1 MPETN
6 TSRPVDSGASHFK
19 PVSSA
24 ALDLFMQ
31 SLPKLLIFVNE
42 KFQLENRF
50 LCEEVSCK
58 KNDLVEDF
66 NRKFGALLSG
76 VYEFSLFAHFA
87 DEFSLL
93 LAEHESR
100 GLSRAF
106 LDPDLK
112 AWILGINSMI
122 RRPESA
128 ELVQPLDCLHR
139 YLPMVYA
146 QLEAAEPALDEKA
159 GQFAGHLLRK
169 NRKFAAEFIIALI
182 REGATI
188 EQAYMQVLL
197 PALTRVRGLWR
208 KNEVSAADVYVATDI
223 CRYIMF
229 RVMDSIFGERKYP
242 FKALVACV
250 PDEEDVLGSEVFANF
265 LEIKGWT
272 VSYIGHGFSAADILH
287 AIDTGKPQAVVL
299 SAASISWLPATRKLI
314 GQIRATAPQVK
325 IFLEGRALQLSRGAF
340 EPLVDG
346 IVSGFDAG
354 HAALLETV
362 VPHA

>member
-1 MPETN
+1 MPDTT
-6 TSRPVDSGASHFK
+6 TSQPASTGASHFK

-24 ALDLFMQ
+24 ALEFFIQ
-31 SLPKLLIFVNE
+31 SLPKLLVFVNE
-42 KFQLENRF
+42 KFQLENKF
-50 LCEEVSCK
+50 LCDDACCK
-58 KNDLVEDF
+58 NEGLVEDF
-66 NRKFGALLSG
+66 NRKFAALLAG
-76 VYEFSLFAHFA
+76 VYEFSLFNHFA
-87 DEFSLL
+87 DEFSWL

-100 GLSRAF
+100 GLKRTF
-106 LDPDLK
+106 LEPDLK

-159 GQFAGHLLRK
+159 GQFVEHLLRK
-169 NRKFAAEFIIALI
+169 NRKFATEFIIALI

-188 EQAYMQVLL
+188 EQAYTQVLL
-197 PALTRVRGLWR
+197 PALTRMRHLWR
-208 KNEVSAADVYVATDI
+208 KNQVSAADVYVATDI
-223 CRYIMF
+223 CRYIIF

-265 LEIKGWT
+265 LEIKGWSI
-272 VSYIGHGFSAADILH
+272 SYIGHGFSAEDILH
-287 AIDTGKPQAVVL
+287 AIDIGKPQAVVL
-299 SAASISWLPATRKLI
+299 SAASISWLPSARKLI
-314 GQIRATAPQVK
+314 GQIRAAAPQTK
-325 IFLEGRALQLSRGAF
+325 IFLEGRAVQLSRSAF
-340 EPLVDG
+340 EPLAEG

-354 HAALLETV
+354 HAALLDAV